1 MSLDFVNSRSIYC
14 SSKRARS
21 NIDEETRLVENRIRM
36 IKFEEERANKRI
48 HETREKIDEVYKART
63 RYLEDQH
70 IKNITKEKEDK
81 IFNSLQSSTRAMREF
96 HDEKIMCTQ
105 QELLNIK
112 HSQAKRVR
120 GWKEFLKRKM
130 HQQDLEKRRYNRKL
144 KEAVQQSSKQGAMR
158 LKLLNGLKQQ
168 KAKFDYDRRIEIE
181 NLRKSLVEQEM
192 DLLGKEEKNLMERV
206 ANIHEIKK
214 IAEQELIK

>member
-1 MSLDFVNSRSIYC
+1 MSLDLVNSRSIYT

-81 IFNSLQSSTRAMREF
+81 FFHSVQSSTRAMREF
-96 HDEKIMCTQ
+96 HEEKMMCTQ

-168 KAKFDYDRRIEIE
+168 KAKFDYNKRIEIE
-181 NLRKSLVEQEM
+181 NMRKSLVEQEM
-192 DLLGKEEKNLMERV
+192 DLLGKEEKILMERV